1 MTRINRHDVYI
12 HCLKLAKEILR
23 RGNFEGQQIY
33 IHVGAQKYWETELLR
48 PYRPEREPRGVIAN
62 IGLKHDGFVVGEP
75 QELAA
80 YKDRIDLWNMSWD
93 CVRPQI
99 YAPIFDR
106 VSGTGGFMFRAW

>member
-33 IHVGAQKYWETELLR
+33 IHVGAQKYWEIELLR
-48 PYRPEREPRGVIAN
+48 PYRPEKEPCGVIAN

-80 YKDRIDLWNMSWD
+80 YKDRIDYWNMRKAYLKQCFKNFPGLYIRSLLN
-93 CVRPQI
+93 
-99 YAPIFDR
+99 
-106 VSGTGGFMFRAW
+106 